1 MPEYMING
9 VPVNFPFEPYELQ
22 KNYMAKVIE
31 CLQNKT
37 NGILESPTGTGKTL
51 SLLCS
56 SLAWLVSVKSKAR
69 SETLDTLYLP
79 ELSNMK
85 NNNLT
90 PEQAHALQEQ
100 NKDAKVKIIYASR
113 THSQLSQA
121 MQELKN
127 TSYLMVRAVILGSRD
142 QLCIHGEIS
151 KQENNAIKTTMCRE
165 EVKTRKCVYYNR
177 VEYAKDRSDVT
188 SVPVLDIE
196 DLVTVGRKMK
206 ACPYYLSKEL
216 VEQADVIFMPYN
228 YLLDPKARK
237 SNGLTLQNSV
247 IILDEAHNVE
257 KMCEENG
264 SAQIRSSDLAVAIED
279 TSTVIKVF
287 MDSGGAASTMDAE
300 KQLDFTLEDLVLLKE
315 ILLNLEKAVDDISVM
330 FSQGGTTH
338 PGTYIFDLLEKAN
351 IKFGNVNVILKVVNS
366 VITHLTTTMSNN
378 FVRRGAGL
386 QSLTDFLE
394 VVYCGN
400 GPEYRQSVEKCFR
413 VHIEHEES
421 KQSTKGNVKRADGW
435 TATKQNIKAPA
446 KSNSKVINFWC
457 FNPGFGMRQLLD
469 SGARSII
476 LTSGTLAP
484 LKPLISEL
492 NMPVTVT
499 LENPHIID
507 RSQVYVK
514 VISHGPDRMELNS
527 SFKNRS
533 NPEYIASLGRTI
545 LSLCPIIPGGLLIFF
560 PSYPLLNK
568 CSEDWQASGIW
579 AQINR
584 IKPIYTEPRGKDSFL
599 TTMSEYYAKVRD
611 PAARGSIFM
620 AVCRGKVSEGL
631 DFADANGRAVMIT
644 GLPFPPMMDARVIL
658 KKQYLDTNRT
668 RENELISGNDWYA
681 LEASRA
687 VNQAIG
693 RVIRHKHDF
702 GAILLCDSRFQNPR
716 QESQLSAWIHA
727 HLREGRGAP
736 NFGTVVGEMARFF
749 RNMAKLDVPA
759 RVREVSTIKVEDDE
773 TEKHHAGRAIAQRP
787 WENTVHEEKFR
798 IGDYLHDPKNK
809 DPLTANTAQ
818 TRYDQGASSSGLVTV
833 YKRERKDD
841 GEVLASTDAFSEMDL
856 VMRKKRKIVL
866 VPQKFFK
873 SEPNGTENLPIPVDA
888 VVKVEE
894 DQSERQEPRVAPENR
909 VDFLREVKFSLD
921 AAEYKLFL
929 QALVVYNRDSNF
941 SDFIERMVSCFKN
954 PSLFY
959 LLKAMRRFVKP
970 EHKQQFD
977 ARIEQIT
984 LQPGLK
990 ALL

>member
-9 VPVNFPFEPYELQ
+9 VPVNFPFEPYQLQ

-31 CLQNKT
+31 CLQNKS
-37 NGILESPTGTGKTL
+37 NGVLESPTGTGKTL

-56 SLAWLVSVKSKAR
+56 SLAWLLHMKAKMSQQAQLR
-69 SETLDTLYLP
+69 AETIDTLHLP
-79 ELSNMK
+79 ELSNAK

-90 PEQAHALQEQ
+90 PEQALALREQ
-100 NKDAKVKIIYASR
+100 HMNAKVKIIYASR

-127 TSYLMVRAVILGSRD
+127 TSYLFIRTVILGSRD

-151 KQENNAIKTTMCRE
+151 KQENNSIKTMLCRE
-165 EVKTRKCVYYNR
+165 EVKSRNCSFYNR
-177 VEYAKDRSDVT
+177 VEYAKDRSEVT

-196 DLVTVGRKMK
+196 DLITVGRKMK

-216 VEQADVIFMPYN
+216 VEQADVVFMPYN

-237 SNGLTLQNSV
+237 ANGLTLQNSV

-264 SAQIRSSDLAVAIED
+264 SGRIRSSDIAVAIED
-279 TSTVIKVF
+279 TSSVMKVL
-287 MDSGGAASTMDAE
+287 MDSGGAASTIDGE
-300 KQLDFTLEDLVLLKE
+300 KQLDFTLDDLVLLKE
-315 ILLNLEKAVDDISVM
+315 ILLNVEKAVDDMPIM

-351 IKFGNVNVILKVVNS
+351 IKFGNVNVILQVLNS
-366 VITHLTTTMSNN
+366 TITYITTAMANN

-386 QSLTDFLE
+386 QSLVDFLE
-394 VVYCGN
+394 VVYAGN
-400 GPEYRQSVEKCFR
+400 GPEYRQAIEKCFR
-413 VHIEHEES
+413 VHVDFEETN
-421 KQSTKGNVKRADGW
+421 QSVKGNVKRADGW
-435 TATKQNIKAPA
+435 TATKQNVKTPA
-446 KSNSKVINFWC
+446 KPNSKVINFWC
-457 FNPGFGMRQLLD
+457 FNPGFGMKQLLD

-492 NMPVTVT
+492 NMPVAVS

-507 RSQVYVK
+507 PSQVYVK
-514 VISHGPDRMELNS
+514 VITHGPDRVELNS

-533 NPEYIASLGRTI
+533 NPEYISSLGRTA

-568 CSEDWQASGIW
+568 CTEEWQASGIW

-584 IKPIYTEPRGKDSFL
+584 IKPIFVEPRTKDSFV
-599 TTMSEYYAKVRD
+599 TTMTEYYAKVRD
-611 PAARGSIFM
+611 PESRGAIFM

-644 GLPFPPMMDARVIL
+644 GLPFPPLKDARVVL

-668 RENELISGNDWYA
+668 RENELITGNDWYS

-716 QESQLSAWIHA
+716 QQSQLSAWIHS
-727 HLREGRGAP
+727 HLREERNAP

-749 RNMAKLDVPA
+749 RNMAKFDVPA
-759 RVREVSTIKVEDDE
+759 RVRELGTIKVEGEEREKLSMDE
-773 TEKHHAGRAIAQRP
+773 K
-787 WENTVHEEKFR
+787 KFH
-798 IGDYLHDPKNK
+798 INGNDPS
-809 DPLTANTAQ
+809 ASS
-818 TRYDQGASSSGLVTV
+818 SSSGLVTL

-841 GEVLASTDAFSEMDL
+841 NEVLTSATAFSDMEL
-856 VMRKKRKIVL
+856 VARKKRKIVL
-866 VPQKFFK
+866 IPQKFVK
-873 SEPNGTENLPIPVDA
+873 SEPLSAVENETTPVKREVE
-888 VVKVEE
+888 VVSDEE
-894 DQSERQEPRVAPENR
+894 QTAEQQGERIAPENR
-909 VDFLREVKFSLD
+909 VDFLREVKGSLD
-921 AAEYKLFL
+921 ATNYKLFL
-929 QALVVYNRDSNF
+929 QALARYNRDSDF
-941 SDFIERMVSCFKN
+941 PVFIEQMIICFKA
-954 PSLFY
+954 PPLLY
-959 LLKAMRRFVKP
+959 LLKAMRRFVKL
-970 EHKQQFD
+970 EHKLQFD
-977 ARIEQIT
+977 TRMEQIMSRPNQT
-984 LQPGLK
+984 PSSLRDFM
-990 ALL
+990 